1 MNSSTDTRTS
11 FSFLFLMK
19 NTLPGMLSAERSW
32 DPPIIE
38 WTREVSEERG
48 EERRVEKRMGDSS
61 RRE

>member
-1 MNSSTDTRTS
+1 
-11 FSFLFLMK
+11 MK